1 MKPALMTSKKQ
12 TCPLTERQIS
22 GISIKLGRS
31 PISEAPLDESLSV
44 EMNQFSNLLKTEA
57 ITLLEIQQLTYV

>member
-12 TCPLTERQIS
+12 TCTLAERQIS

-31 PISEAPLDESLSV
+31 FITEVPLDKSLSV
-44 EMNQFSNLLKTEA
+44 EMNQFSNLLTTETK
-57 ITLLEIQQLTYV
+57 TLLEIL